1 MWQTEV
7 FATCSQRGIA
17 SSNLLGSGGNWG
29 VGLFLEQ
36 GVGAHSQSGG
46 RRRSHGHDV
55 IALASDWGTH
65 K

>member
-1 MWQTEV
+1 MWQRG
-7 FATCSQRGIA
+7 FCHLLFQGCSEFKPA
-17 SSNLLGSGGNWG
+17 WFWGSWG

-46 RRRSHGHDV
+46 RRRSHGYDV
-55 IALASDWGTH
+55 IALASDWRTH